1 VRSNALHFRFLPHL
15 GDQRGIRQFVGHGA
29 GADLV
34 RLDVDGGLGERS
46 LEVDP
51 SGTGK
56 STLLRAIAGLWPF
69 GHGRISL
76 PSKARLMFMPQK
88 NYLPDGLLK
97 EALTYPLAAESVNDA
112 DCRQVL
118 IDCHLPQLVDQ
129 LHDSERWGLRL
140 SPGEQQRLAFAR
152 ALLYQPDILFLDEA
166 SAALDNATEAHLYQL
181 LVERLSNCTMVSVAH
196 RTTLDVFHDKLLGL
210 DPTAIQQKR

>member
-1 VRSNALHFRFLPHL
+1 
-15 GDQRGIRQFVGHGA
+15 
-29 GADLV
+29 
-34 RLDVDGGLGERS
+34 
-46 LEVDP
+46 
-51 SGTGK
+51 
-56 STLLRAIAGLWPF
+56 
-69 GHGRISL
+69 
-76 PSKARLMFMPQK
+76 
-88 NYLPDGLLK
+88 LLK